1 MENKLLQYLPKK
13 KQWFVIL
20 LIGLLLVVIALPTN
34 GSLDSEQ
41 KTENQDTYEYYEEYE
56 DATDEERH
64 LEHVLSCVQNVG
76 DVHVMITYKDNSQ
89 VRGIVVV
96 AQGAGDENVVRNIV
110 EVTQALFDVDSHKIK
125 VIKSK

>member
-13 KQWFVIL
+13 KQWFIVL

-34 GSLDSEQ
+34 DNSDSKQ
-41 KTENQDTYEYYEEYE
+41 KTENQDTYEYEVYENL
-56 DATDEERH
+56 ADEERH
-64 LEHVLSCVQNVG
+64 LEYVLSHVQNVG
-76 DVHVMITYKDNSQ
+76 DVHVMITYKDNSG

>member
-13 KQWFVIL
+13 KQWFVVL

-34 GSLDSEQ
+34 ESLDSEQ
-41 KTENQDTYEYYEEYE
+41 KTENQDTYEYEVYE